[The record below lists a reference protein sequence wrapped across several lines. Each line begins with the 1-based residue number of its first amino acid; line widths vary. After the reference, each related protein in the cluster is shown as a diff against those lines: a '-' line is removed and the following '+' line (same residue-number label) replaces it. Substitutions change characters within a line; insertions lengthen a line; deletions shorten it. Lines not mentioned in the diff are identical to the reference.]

1 MKTMYNTRKSL
12 LFDKVNVWVKKDNPQ
27 FDVTMVSYNGEKL
40 CELVGLQLLDL
51 LNKEFGKQNIGLC
64 RDDNLSSFEN
74 ISGPNS
80 EKIKKNLFKI
90 FKSNRLSITV
100 ECTSL
105 VTDFLHVNFD
115 LKSAIYYPYRK
126 PNNERLYIN
135 KHSNHPPP
143 IINQIPS
150 MISNRISENSC
161 DKITSTKQLLIT
173 TLFVKIVD
181 LMITSHIFQ
190 VNPSIKIKRHKL
202 FGSIPHIVL
211 M

>member
-1 MKTMYNTRKSL
+1 
-12 LFDKVNVWVKKDNPQ
+12 
-27 FDVTMVSYNGEKL
+27 MVSYDGQKL
-40 CELVGLQLLDL
+40 CELVDLQLLDL

-115 LKSAIYYPYRK
+115 LKSAIYYLYRK
-126 PNNERLYIN
+126 PNNERLNIN
-135 KHSNHPPP
+135 KHYNHPPP